1 MDLDCLDYEDLLLI
15 MKKEKY
21 SEWLKKYQEIELESD
36 IKMQEN
42 AYSEWLK
49 KYQELKH
56 LSEMQIQ
63 ENTYREM
70 LLLLKLIKPS
80 YLPCKIK
87 LRNLPSDAFDKKTM

>member
-1 MDLDCLDYEDLLLI
+1 MDYDDLLFIL
-15 MKKEKY
+15 KKEKY
-21 SEWLKKYQEIELESD
+21 SEWLKKYQEIETESD
-36 IKMQEN
+36 LKMQEN

-56 LSEMQIQ
+56 LSEIKIQ

-70 LLLLKLIKPS
+70 LLLLKLIKPN

-87 LRNLPSDAFDKKTM
+87 LRHLPSDAFDKKTM

>member
-1 MDLDCLDYEDLLLI
+1 MDLDCLDYEELLLI
-15 MKKEKY
+15 IKKEK
-21 SEWLKKYQEIELESD
+21 EWLKKYQEIEPESD
-36 IKMQEN
+36 MKMQDN
-42 AYSEWLK
+42 AYSEWLQ

-56 LSEMQIQ
+56 LSDMQMQ

-70 LLLLKLIKPS
+70 LLLLKLIKPN

>member
-1 MDLDCLDYEDLLLI
+1 MDLDCLDYEELLHI

-21 SEWLKKYQEIELESD
+21 SEWLKKYQEIKPESD

-42 AYSEWLK
+42 AYSEWLQ

-56 LSEMQIQ
+56 ESEMQIQ

-70 LLLLKLIKPS
+70 LLLLKLIKPN

-87 LRNLPSDAFDKKTM
+87 LSHLPSDVIDKKTM